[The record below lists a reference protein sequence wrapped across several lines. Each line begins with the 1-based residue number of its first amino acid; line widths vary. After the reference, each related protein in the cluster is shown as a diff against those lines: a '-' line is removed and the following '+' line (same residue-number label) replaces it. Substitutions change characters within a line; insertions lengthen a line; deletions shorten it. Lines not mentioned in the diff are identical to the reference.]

1 MTDWISDLQ
10 LEEWATSVPPL
21 AHLATSNRLA
31 VTDKGEQLP
40 VFSHYVAVLRYRCT
54 CTAIFCNLSHTFWRM
69 HCIVTIPIM
78 RIKNIFFPWQNW
90 MRQWYL
96 VCASARSNARRRVI
110 HQSKALLLLFL
121 VKWLSR
127 LRDVCPVSKTNSS
140 ALYCEKYGENQLE
153 IKFSRK
159 YRGPRWQS
167 AW

>member
-1 MTDWISDLQ
+1 MYILVFAWWCWERLSLVRTPGTTIL
-10 LEEWATSVPPL
+10 SVSL
-21 AHLATSNRLA
+21 
-31 VTDKGEQLP
+31 
-40 VFSHYVAVLRYRCT
+40 VLRSINYLWLHSDTPRPD
-54 CTAIFCNLSHTFWRM
+54 
-69 HCIVTIPIM
+69 VTIPIM

-159 YRGPRWQS
+159 YRVPRWQS